1 MNPAETLASTFL
13 SECITNRGFSE
24 LPIEFHDEY
33 CTFREYLI
41 SALENP
47 SDPKCYGPLLTFVD
61 GFPEFRAMLV
71 EICAL
76 GYECK
81 IHVPRA
87 QHIPWRDHLSEIA
100 VRLLRFCFS
109 GSQLNA
115 GPHRECPC

>member
-1 MNPAETLASTFL
+1 MKPAEALASTFL

-24 LPIEFHDEY
+24 LPVEFHDEY

-61 GFPEFRAMLV
+61 GLPEFRLMLV

-76 GYECK
+76 GYDHK
-81 IHVPRA
+81 IHIPWVH
-87 QHIPWRDHLSEIA
+87 HIPWRDYLSEIA
-100 VRLLRFCFS
+100 VRLLRFCLL
-109 GSQLNA
+109 GTRPNA
-115 GPHRECPC
+115 GPHRDSPC